1 MDLISIDDT
10 AAYAADEIEKAAGGR
25 DVAWHM
31 SNGIEAMQRGVQERE
46 LISAPQR
53 DSIVRATI
61 IARDDVLSLFSNP
74 EDRRLAANGME
85 AIIGLAILWGEPP
98 ARRALRHP
106 HVRPDLEAY
115 ARVLRNRCHDLAL
128 LDEVKSRADDRRAGL
143 VQKMLRE
150 ASA

>member
-1 MDLISIDDT
+1 MEPISIDDT

-31 SNGIEAMQRGVQERE
+31 SNGIEALQRGVKERE
-46 LISAPQR
+46 LISAPQCE
-53 DSIVRATI
+53 SIVRAALN
-61 IARDDVLSLFSNP
+61 ARDEVLSLFSSL
-74 EDRRLAANGME
+74 EDRQLASKGVDAV
-85 AIIGLAILWGEPP
+85 IGLAILWGEPP

-115 ARVLRNRCHDLAL
+115 ARVLRNRCHDLNL
-128 LDEVKSRADDRRAGL
+128 LEEIKSRAEDRQAEL
-143 VQKMLRE
+143 VKNMLRE

>member
-1 MDLISIDDT
+1 MEPISIDDT

-31 SNGIEAMQRGVQERE
+31 SNGIEALQRGVKERK

-53 DSIVRATI
+53 DSIVRAALN
-61 IARDDVLSLFSNP
+61 ARDEVLSLFSNP

-85 AIIGLAILWGEPP
+85 AIIGLAILWGERE

-128 LDEVKSRADDRRAGL
+128 LGEVKSRADDRRAGL
-143 VQKMLRE
+143 VRKMLRE
-150 ASA
+150 ASV

>member
-1 MDLISIDDT
+1 MEPIGIDDT
-10 AAYAADEIEKAAGGR
+10 AAFAADEIERAAGGR

-31 SNGIEAMQRGVQERE
+31 SNGIVALQRGIQKRE
-46 LISAPQR
+46 LISASQR
-53 DSIVRATI
+53 DSIVRAALN
-61 IARDDVLSLFSNP
+61 ARDEVLSLFSGP
-74 EDRRLAANGME
+74 EDGRLAANGME

-98 ARRALRHP
+98 ARRTLRHP

-115 ARVLRNRCHDLAL
+115 ARVLRNRCHNLAL

>member
-1 MDLISIDDT
+1 MEPISIDDT
-10 AAYAADEIEKAAGGR
+10 AAFAADEIERAAGGR

-31 SNGIEAMQRGVQERE
+31 SNGIVALQRGIQKRE

-53 DSIVRATI
+53 DSIVRAAI
-61 IARDDVLSLFSNP
+61 IARDEVLSLFSSP
-74 EDRRLAANGME
+74 EDRQLASKGVDAV
-85 AIIGLAILWGEPP
+85 IGLAILWGEPP

-115 ARVLRNRCHDLAL
+115 ARVLRNRCHDLNL
-128 LDEVKSRADDRRAGL
+128 LEEIKSRAEDRRAGL
-143 VQKMLRE
+143 VQRMLRE